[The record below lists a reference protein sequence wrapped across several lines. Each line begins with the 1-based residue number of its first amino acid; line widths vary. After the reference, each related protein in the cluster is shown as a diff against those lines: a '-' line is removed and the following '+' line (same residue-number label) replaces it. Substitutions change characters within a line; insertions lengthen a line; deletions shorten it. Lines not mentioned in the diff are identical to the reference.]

1 LIGGRRTGQ
10 HRPRLQQRDI
20 DKKRSDKEDDV
31 KFVQGKSAVAIAAGV
46 LTLVSALAC
55 GVARA
60 QDKPFVMKITTPTI
74 HAVLDQYGAAF
85 GAAVEKDSGGRIKAE
100 LYPASQL
107 GAIPR
112 QIEGTQFGAIQCAI
126 IPPEFFVGI
135 DERFE
140 VLAAPGLVTSAAQ
153 GEKIAADPEVLKF
166 YLGLGANKG
175 LHGVA
180 VGYAEQ
186 SEIISKNAI
195 RHLDDFKGKKLR
207 IFASEFQSASFK
219 RLGATPVAMSPSD
232 VMAAIQQGSLDAAV
246 AGVQLLSGMHFYDA
260 AKYITLTNHAAI
272 FYVVEIGR
280 KWYES
285 LPPDL
290 QQIID
295 RDAASTALT
304 FNPRANEIE
313 DAAVKA
319 WTAGGGEFVNLPA
332 DEQAEMIKTMGS
344 VGADISKDKP
354 PLAEAF
360 KIVSDAA
367 QRSR

>member
-1 LIGGRRTGQ
+1 
-10 HRPRLQQRDI
+10 
-20 DKKRSDKEDDV
+20 V
-31 KFVQGKSAVAIAAGV
+31 KFARGQLAAAAGV
-46 LTLVSALAC
+46 LTLVSALA
-55 GVARA
+55 GSAQA
-60 QDKPFVMKITTPTI
+60 QDKTFVMKITTPTI

-85 GAAVEKDSGGRIKAE
+85 GAAVEKDSGGRIKSQV
-100 LYPASQL
+100 YPASQL
-107 GAIPR
+107 GTIPR

-140 VLAAPGLVTSAAQ
+140 VLAAPGLITLAAQ
-153 GEKIAADPEVLKF
+153 GQKVAADPEVLKF

-180 VGYAEQ
+180 VGFAEQ
-186 SEIISKNAI
+186 SEVISKDAI

-219 RLGATPVAMSPSD
+219 RLGATPVAMSPGD
-232 VMAAIQQGSLDAAV
+232 VMTAIQQGSLDSAV
-246 AGVQLLSGMHFYDA
+246 AGVQLLSGLHFFDA

-272 FYVVEIGR
+272 FYVVEISK

-290 QQIID
+290 QQVVD
-295 RDAASTALT
+295 RDAASTALN

-319 WTAGGGEFVNLPA
+319 WMAGGGEFVNLPA

-344 VGADISKDKP
+344 FGADISKDKP

-360 KIVSDAA
+360 KVVSDAA
-367 QRSR
+367 QRNK

>member
-1 LIGGRRTGQ
+1 M
-10 HRPRLQQRDI
+10 
-20 DKKRSDKEDDV
+20 
-31 KFVQGKSAVAIAAGV
+31 KFVQGKMTAAAGV
-46 LTLVSALAC
+46 LALVSALAC
-55 GVARA
+55 GGAQA
-60 QDKPFVMKITTPTI
+60 QDKTFVMKITTPTL

-85 GAAVEKDSGGRIKAE
+85 GAAVEKDSGGRIKSQ

-107 GAIPR
+107 GSIPR

-140 VLAAPGLVTSAAQ
+140 VLAAPGLITSAAQ
-153 GEKIAADPEVLKF
+153 GLKVAADPQVLKF

-180 VGYAEQ
+180 IGFAEM
-186 SEIISKNAI
+186 SEVLSKNAI

-207 IFASEFQSASFK
+207 IFASQFQSESFGK
-219 RLGATPVAMSPSD
+219 LGTTPVAMSPGD
-232 VMAAIQQGSLDAAV
+232 VMAAIQQGALDSAI
-246 AGVQLLSGMHFYDA
+246 AGVQLLSGLKFYDA

-272 FYVVEIGR
+272 FYAVEISK
-280 KWYES
+280 KWYDS

-290 QQIID
+290 QQIVD
-295 RDAASTALT
+295 RDAASTAVA
-304 FNPRANEIE
+304 FDPRAIEIE

-319 WTAGGGEFVNLPA
+319 WTAGGGEFINLPA
-332 DEQAEMIKTMGS
+332 DEQAKMIETMSS
-344 VGADISKDKP
+344 VGADISKQKP
-354 PLAEAF
+354 GVAEAF

-367 QRSR
+367 QRDK